1 MTRPGVPKGAG
12 AAGRRLWKA
21 LQDEYEFEEHELVL
35 LREAVRLT
43 DTLTDLQ
50 AVIDEEGAVITD
62 TRGERKTH
70 PAVVEARQSR
80 IALARVL
87 AVLRLPSGEDGGDLR
102 RPQRRSGAR
111 GTYQLHHRRLRS
123 A

>member
-1 MTRPGVPKGAG
+1 M
-12 AAGRRLWKA
+12 
-21 LQDEYEFEEHELVL
+21 QDEYEFEEHELVL

-50 AVIDEEGAVITD
+50 AVVAEEGAVITD

-87 AVLRLPSGEDGGDLR
+87 AVLRLPSGEDGEHLR
-102 RPQRRSGAR
+102 RPQRRAGAR
-111 GTYQLHHRRLRS
+111 GTYQLHHSRLRS